1 MNASRL
7 QTSFET
13 FFESLR
19 RMKGVLCNLNQV
31 YSFCFMMVETQVYEV
46 CIFFVMLEVTDL
58 DLFEVY

>member
-31 YSFCFMMVETQVYEV
+31 YSFCFMMVETLVYEV